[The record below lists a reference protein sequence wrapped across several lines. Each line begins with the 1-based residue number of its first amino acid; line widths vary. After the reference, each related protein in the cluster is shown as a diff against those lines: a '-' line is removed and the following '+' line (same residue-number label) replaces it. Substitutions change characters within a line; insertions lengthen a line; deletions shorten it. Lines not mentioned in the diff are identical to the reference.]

1 MHTQTHTTYTCAHGF
16 NIGIQ
21 VIAHTHS
28 HCRLSVCELR
38 NDGALQ

>member
-21 VIAHTHS
+21 VIAHTDIHTAD
-28 HCRLSVCELR
+28 LVCV
-38 NDGALQ
+38 N